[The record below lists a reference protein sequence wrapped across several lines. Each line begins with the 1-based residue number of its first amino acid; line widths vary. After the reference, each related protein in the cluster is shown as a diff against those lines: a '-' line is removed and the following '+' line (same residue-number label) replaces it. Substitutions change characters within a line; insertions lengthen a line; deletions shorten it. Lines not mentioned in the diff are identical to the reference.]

1 MRVTRTTVYRLGLIW
16 SVSCFALS
24 ANAAGGERPDD
35 IRPPDLPELVLSHD
49 VAGTPPSQNPVPIA
63 EPRIDVPDLPA
74 VVVSVPP
81 VDPAADTATLAL
93 PDLPDAPVAI
103 TFNDRI
109 RTALTEQIAKDL
121 DDRTLRLPR
130 KEREAL
136 AAFYEANGHQPLWVK
151 DGAWTQGATI
161 VTERLKT
168 ADEDG
173 LDPTDYP
180 VPVLASTKGIT
191 PADWA
196 EAEIK
201 LSTSAI
207 LYCPRCARWAGR
219 PDPALESDHAEAR
232 LAERRGGSCPA
243 LPPRG
248 IRGRRSPPTT
258 RPTPATQPSRTGS
271 PNCAP
276 TTRRGRWCACL
287 GALPC
292 ASGCATRGC
301 RSSGRGSI
309 WTRRKETRPPMTN
322 ASRARSRRSKR
333 RKGFRRAAS

>member
-1 MRVTRTTVYRLGLIW
+1 MAKVPLRTGDVRRSFDDRNDRAHGDFRSRSMRVSRTTVYRLGLIW
-16 SVSCFALS
+16 SVSCFALA

-49 VAGTPPSQNPVPIA
+49 VAGAPSQDLAQDLAQAPDPIA
-63 EPRIDVPDLPA
+63 ELRIEAPDLPA
-74 VVVSVPP
+74 VVVSVPRIE
-81 VDPAADTATLAL
+81 PAPDTATLAL

-109 RTALTEQIAKDL
+109 RTALTDQIAKDL
-121 DDRTLRLPR
+121 DDRTLRVPR
-130 KEREAL
+130 KDREAL

-151 DGAWTQGATI
+151 DGAWTQAATI

-180 VPVLASTKGIT
+180 VPVLASTKGLT

-207 LYCPRCARWAGR
+207 LYARDARGSR
-219 PDPALESDHAEAR
+219 IDPARLSSLITPKLELPSAAEVLSR
-232 LAERRGGSCPA
+232 LAA
-243 LPPRG
+243 
-248 IRGRRSPPTT
+248 
-258 RPTPATQPSRTGS
+258 
-271 PNCAP
+271 
-276 TTRRGRWCACL
+276 
-287 GALPC
+287 
-292 ASGCATRGC
+292 
-301 RSSGRGSI
+301 
-309 WTRRKETRPPMTN
+309 
-322 ASRARSRRSKR
+322 ARDP
-333 RKGFRRAAS
+333 